1 MSASGL
7 VRRLVGTTVGR
18 RLVSAAAIADPPLA
32 LGAAGW
38 ALQQDASFAAVAD
51 WPDRLTGFEDL
62 AFLFS
67 SNQANHG
74 IAQLSFAEAA
84 LLFRLAGSAHG
95 PVVEI
100 GRYKGGGTLVL
111 AAGLAEGTELWSYD
125 THEKAGSDIDAGIA
139 NALDRYGL
147 ARRVHLVVGSSH
159 EVELPAPKLGLVF
172 LDGDPTYA
180 GTRADVER
188 FGLALRPGGHLLLH
202 DATPGAPRYPAIGK
216 LVVELTADARWQ
228 RARDVD
234 SLVHFERRAT

>member
-1 MSASGL
+1 MSASGV
-7 VRRLVGTTVGR
+7 VRRLARSNLGR
-18 RLVSAAAIADPPLA
+18 SFVAAAAIADPPLA

-38 ALQQDASFAAVAD
+38 ALQQRASFAAVTD
-51 WPDRLTGFEDL
+51 WPAELAGFEDL

-74 IAQLSFAEAA
+74 VAQLSFVEAA
-84 LLFRLAGSAHG
+84 LLYRLAGSVSG

-111 AAGLAEGTELWSYD
+111 AAGLGEGVDLWSYD
-125 THEKAGSDIDAGIA
+125 TQEKAGSDIDAGIA
-139 NALDRYGL
+139 RALDRYGL
-147 ARRVHLVVGSSH
+147 APRVHLAVGSSH
-159 EVELPAPKLGLVF
+159 EVELPAPELGLVF

-188 FGLALRPGGHLLLH
+188 WGSALRCGGHLLLH

-216 LVVELTADARWQ
+216 LVTELAGDARWE
-228 RARDVD
+228 RAGDVD
-234 SLVHFERRAT
+234 SLVHFIRIVS